1 MECVEGFV
9 NNPRNHPHPNSCRVQ
24 TSAQLSSGS
33 LGHTFCT
40 LSWSELCSVGGPF
53 KTNPPTREPL
63 APLNEVSGSQ
73 REVSPY
79 QMGSF
84 LPSSALTSRRLNPI
98 LCYNRGRGRDAISR
112 IWCTHTY
119 SHIHT
124 KQMKCYF
131 VKNVRISGCILRAI
145 SSRGWS
151 LGVAQIGSYFSH
163 LLAQAWGFNV
173 NIFTLQ
179 SKLERWEVRHLSYE
193 TENPNP
199 NPGTL

>member
-1 MECVEGFV
+1 MHLQGLWVTLVPLIFPSKPQWMECVEGFV

-24 TSAQLSSGS
+24 TSAQLSSRS

-79 QMGSF
+79 QTGSF

-98 LCYNRGRGRDAISR
+98 LRYNRGRGRDAISR
-112 IWCTHTY
+112 IWCTHT
-119 SHIHT
+119 HT
-124 KQMKCYF
+124 HTYTRSKWS
-131 VKNVRISGCILRAI
+131 VILLKMWGFLAVF
-145 SSRGWS
+145 WE
-151 LGVAQIGSYFSH
+151 
-163 LLAQAWGFNV
+163 LLAPVDVQGAWP
-173 NIFTLQ
+173 
-179 SKLERWEVRHLSYE
+179 K
-193 TENPNP
+193 
-199 NPGTL
+199 